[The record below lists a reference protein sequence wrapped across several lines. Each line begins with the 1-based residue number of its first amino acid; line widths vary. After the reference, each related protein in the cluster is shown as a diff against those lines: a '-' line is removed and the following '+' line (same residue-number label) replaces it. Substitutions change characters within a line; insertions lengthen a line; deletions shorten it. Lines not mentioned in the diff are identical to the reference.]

1 MGILLR
7 SAALALGAVA
17 ATVLFAL
24 PASAHADL
32 VRSDPADGSVLAH
45 APSVA
50 QLWFSETISPKF
62 SSARVVDHT
71 GATITGSHFQEGG
84 DPAQLTVELPSLG
97 TGTYGLV
104 WQVLAEDDGHTTRGV
119 VVVLGEHSPHETVG
133 PRPKPRQFH
142 GELRLIAA
150 AHLGTGTGD
159 GLSCVV
165 HDAGRTELR

>member
-71 GATITGSHFQEGG
+71 GATINGSRLQLAGG

-97 TGTYGLV
+97 TV
-104 WQVLAEDDGHTTRGV
+104 NTT
-119 VVVLGEHSPHETVG
+119 
-133 PRPKPRQFH
+133 KPR
-142 GELRLIAA
+142 
-150 AHLGTGTGD
+150 
-159 GLSCVV
+159 VV
-165 HDAGRTELR
+165 WPSSSASTRHTRP